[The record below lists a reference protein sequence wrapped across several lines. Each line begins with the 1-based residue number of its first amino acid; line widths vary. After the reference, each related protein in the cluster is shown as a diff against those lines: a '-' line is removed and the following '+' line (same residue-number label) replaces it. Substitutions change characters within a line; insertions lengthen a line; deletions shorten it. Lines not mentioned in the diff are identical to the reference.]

1 MGKAPQSEPY
11 EPPRLVTLGSV
22 DDLTLQTIKAFG
34 DTDGFQ
40 LITGEDLS
48 GTIP

>member
-1 MGKAPQSEPY
+1 MGKTPQSAPY

-22 DDLTLQTIKAFG
+22 DDLTLQVIKAFG
-34 DTDGFQ
+34 VSDGIQ

-48 GTIP
+48 GPLP